1 MQEKKCIFAKIFF
14 YMTTV
19 ELKELIDEDILY
31 NLIQYCE
38 LNNISFDII
47 NKMLKDSLT
56 VMKYGD
62 KPPMFNSSNNKV
74 SYKEVIMD
82 KSDKI
87 HENIE
92 IENEKSNVVL
102 VDTPLELPDVVP
114 VFTEEIPKK
123 RKRTLNVK

>member
-1 MQEKKCIFAKIFF
+1 
-14 YMTTV
+14 MTTV
-19 ELKELIDEDILY
+19 ELKELIDEDILS

-56 VMKYGD
+56 IMKYGD

-74 SYKEVIMD
+74 SYKEVLID
-82 KSDKI
+82 KSNEN

-92 IENEKSNVVL
+92 IDNEKSNIVL
-102 VDTPLELPDVVP
+102 VDTPLEIPDVIPTFV
-114 VFTEEIPKK
+114 EETPKK